1 VRRSLR
7 PERLPIRVRVT
18 AVFAAS
24 MAVVLAAAGAFV
36 YYGLRTELTEAL
48 DDQLETQAAAVARLL
63 VERAGAQPGLTEG
76 LDDPGETFTQVIGP
90 DGRLLTS
97 SPGLPL
103 RPILAPAAR
112 RAAAEGADV
121 TLEDVPLAPD
131 DDRDEIDV
139 EALEETGTE
148 PFEEDRAR
156 VIARFVDVRGER
168 LTVLVGSTFE
178 DRDEALRT
186 LALILALA
194 APAALL
200 LTCLVGYGAVRSALG
215 PVELIRRRAASIS
228 ARNPGERVPVPPAD
242 DELARLGRT
251 LNDMLDRLQRALERE
266 RTFVADASHELRTP
280 LAILRGELE
289 VALRGSRSRAELE
302 AAVRSAAEEAERL
315 SEIAEGLLLLARSD
329 RGAIPLRL
337 EAIDARRLL
346 EGARDRFEPGQEG
359 WDARSPSTARR
370 RSRSTP
376 TRTGSSRPCRTWSR
390 TPSATGRGRWSS
402 RRGRTARWSSW
413 RSATRVPASRR
424 SSSRSRSSASAAR
437 ARAARARARA
447 SASRSPRRSP
457 PRTAARPRC
466 ATARVAAPRSSC
478 ACRVEP
484 AELSPGSH
492 RGRRR
497 DGRASQRRQ
506 EAALMDTSGNRLS
519 KKTIGL
525 WSRSRP
531 PAWGPAASRPGSP
544 SATTTTPHRS

>member
-346 EGARDRFEPGQEG
+346 EGARDRFEARAGGLGRSLTVDGAEAITI
-359 WDARSPSTARR
+359 DADPHRVEQALSNLVENALRH
-370 RSRSTP
+370 
-376 TRTGSSRPCRTWSR
+376 GSGT
-390 TPSATGRGRWSS
+390 
-402 RRGRTARWSSW
+402 
-413 RSATRVPASRR
+413 VEL
-424 SSSRSRSSASAAR
+424 AAR
-437 ARAARARARA
+437 ADGEVVELAVRDQGPGFPPEFIPVAFERFSRA
-447 SASRSPRRSP
+447 S
-457 PRTAARPRC
+457 
-466 ATARVAAPRSSC
+466 
-478 ACRVEP
+478 E
-484 AELSPGSH
+484 
-492 RGRRR
+492 
-497 DGRASQRRQ
+497 GRAGPGAGLGLAIAATIAAAHGG
-506 EAALMDTSGNRLS
+506 EAAVRNREGGGAEVILR
-519 KKTIGL
+519 L
-525 WSRSRP
+525 
-531 PAWGPAASRPGSP
+531 PGR
-544 SATTTTPHRS
+544 AG